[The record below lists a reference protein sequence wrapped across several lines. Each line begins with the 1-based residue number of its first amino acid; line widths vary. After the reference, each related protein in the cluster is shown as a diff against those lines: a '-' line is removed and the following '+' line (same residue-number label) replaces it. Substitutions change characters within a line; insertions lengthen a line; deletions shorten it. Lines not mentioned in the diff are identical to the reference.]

1 MHANPR
7 STWPIWWPRPW
18 MIFFGEAPTCVFFV
32 IWLSAGSRTLS
43 RASIVTFL
51 RLGLLAMVLNLS
63 PISLPTNSPSGAERD
78 ESRRRKKNNNVR
90 RCLFILSLIL
100 YFCGLK
106 LRNEEF

>member
-18 MIFFGEAPTCVFFV
+18 MIFFGEAPTGVFFV

-51 RLGLLAMVLNLS
+51 RSGLLPMVLPS
-63 PISLPTNSPSGAERD
+63 SLPSSSSGAERD

-90 RCLFILSLIL
+90 RCLFISSLIL